1 MRDYRSIFIP
11 VLIISILLLF
21 AGCGKKE
28 PAKISGVPKYR
39 LADRTE
45 GIELM
50 MSNDQYYDGFTQND
64 LDFRMQKT
72 GATMGEYKSHIGCG
86 CGLCKTGKK
95 EKTQ

>member
-1 MRDYRSIFIP
+1 MRKNRAICIP
-11 VLIISILLLF
+11 VLIISTVLLL
-21 AGCGKKE
+21 AGCGKQE
-28 PAKISGVPKYR
+28 QAKSSEVPEYR

-72 GATMGEYKSHIGCG
+72 GASMDEYKAFA
-86 CGLCKTGKK
+86 K
-95 EKTQ
+95 EQVLDFTIK

>member
-50 MSNDQYYDGFTQND
+50 MSNDQCYDGFTQND

>member
-1 MRDYRSIFIP
+1 MINNRSIFIP
-11 VLIISILLLF
+11 VLIISIPLLF

-28 PAKISGVPKYR
+28 PAKISGVPEYR

-72 GATMGEYKSHIGCG
+72 GAAMGEYKAFA
-86 CGLCKTGKK
+86 K
-95 EKTQ
+95 EQVRDFTQMCW